1 MSNAAPD
8 CAGAMPGVAV
18 AAFTPRAC
26 AVLAFDFGERYIGVA
41 IGDTDTGLA
50 NPLAMI
56 DAEANAE
63 RFARIDAI
71 IREWRPALLVV
82 GLPLTL
88 AGAEHDM
95 TRRARRFARQLEG
108 RFSLPV
114 EFADERL
121 SSVEAEAV
129 LRSRGRGGR
138 QHKNASH
145 ALAAQ
150 IILQDYLDE
159 HRGESLDVMRASRGA
174 TT

>member
-1 MSNAAPD
+1 MRSGQHVSNAAPH
-8 CAGAMPGVAV
+8 CASALRGPAAAAV
-18 AAFTPRAC
+18 TPSAS
-26 AVLAFDFGERYIGVA
+26 AILAFDFGERYIGVA
-41 IGDTDTGLA
+41 IGDSDTGLA

-63 RFARIDAI
+63 RFARIDAL

-82 GLPLTL
+82 GLPLAL
-88 AGAEHDM
+88 DGAEHDM

-129 LRSRGRGGR
+129 LRSRGRGSR
-138 QHKNASH
+138 QHKHDSH

-159 HRGESLDVMRASRGA
+159 HRGA
-174 TT
+174 TP